1 MEQLELFP
9 NDMMR
14 FVEEMTPEQFLRVR
28 ERNELEFRRI
38 AHIRHLISR
47 RDHAL
52 NKIKRKFEIDISNIL

>member
-9 NDMMR
+9 NDMVR
-14 FVEEMTPEQFLRVR
+14 FVEEMTSEQFLNLR

-38 AHIRHLISR
+38 AHIRHLIGR

-52 NKIKRKFEIDISNIL
+52 NKIKRKFEMEISRMF